1 MQTAAAAAAAAAA
14 VIAARRFTPIAI
26 LHTRGASSSASS
38 AMAWLLAAAFT
49 VTAAAEDRCA
59 RLIDVVGGVARARL
73 ENAPVVVVSVLD
85 AGCGDFAW
93 QAECM
98 PRLSEALPSEEVL
111 VEYLGIDAAP
121 AAVAAAEAR
130 KTVLMRS
137 KEKVG
142 GIAAVLR
149 QVDVLPFQVVDV
161 AADAGHV
168 LFRGSRRW
176 DVVLHDGEYKH
187 EAPTRADELL
197 AFLRRRGAGGGG
209 RPKAEL

>member
-1 MQTAAAAAAAAAA
+1 MLGGRGEPRLTVHRLHTARGASSCISAMALLLATAYTAAAA
-14 VIAARRFTPIAI
+14 
-26 LHTRGASSSASS
+26 G
-38 AMAWLLAAAFT
+38 
-49 VTAAAEDRCA
+49 AEDRCA

-93 QAECM
+93 QADCM

-176 DVVLHDGEYKH
+176 DVVLHAGEYKH